1 MTSHGEMPA
10 VLAKACVAQSPDQS
24 RGRAVRTALLWQELR
39 CCSAACRGIHSRLM
53 VEDRMCGRAC
63 DSHLRLHVGGYT
75 QSSRY
80 RQTGRP
86 RSVSTSASVTRPPRA
101 RNADGISSE
110 RVAQLRTGTL
120 KARHHG
126 FHSVY
131 LVCPNGTAEAEH
143 RCSRGDPGPA
153 PLARRHC
160 NSEGWRLR
168 PATLSVAEQ
177 RSRDRP
183 PYPTQPR

>member
-1 MTSHGEMPA
+1 MRCRPSSQRRALPKARTNLAAGLSVLHCKGKSYDAA
-10 VLAKACVAQSPDQS
+10 VPLAGAS
-24 RGRAVRTALLWQELR
+24 
-39 CCSAACRGIHSRLM
+39 IHVM

-131 LVCPNGTAEAEH
+131 LVCPNGTAEADH
-143 RCSRGDPGPA
+143 RCPRGDPGPA